1 MNHSTPG
8 LLVYHQLL
16 EFTQTHVHQVGDA
29 ILYKKGLNELDNHDG
44 VITHLKPD
52 ILECEVKWALGSI
65 TTSKASGGNG
75 IPAELSK
82 ILRKDAVKV
91 VHSLCQKIWKNQ
103 QRAEKWKSLVFIQI
117 PKKDNAKEYSNCQ
130 ITVLISYASKIM
142 LKALQTRL

>member
-1 MNHSTPG
+1 M
-8 LLVYHQLL
+8 
-16 EFTQTHVHQVGDA
+16 DA
-29 ILYKKGLNELDNHDG
+29 MKNRKCKDLTEAEEIKRLWQENMEKLYKKDLKDLNNHSDVFTHQKLD
-44 VITHLKPD
+44 VP
-52 ILECEVKWALGSI
+52 ECKVKCDLGSI
-65 TTSKASGGNG
+65 TTNKASGGNG